1 MGFLLGLII
10 GFLLGASKF
19 RTIIVKKAKELFSRA
34 KKEVENTFKD
44 E

>member
-1 MGFLLGLII
+1 MSFLLGLVI

-19 RTIIVKKAKELFSRA
+19 KATIVKKATELFSKA